1 MKIKVMRI
9 IPLTYWIEEEFD
21 RIKKFIESAHP
32 IFSRTISN
40 EIEKIIRLYP
50 EIYRETKEKL
60 IEKSLK
66 IAKETKDKINAMKD
80 DLLNKIHIKKVQQ
93 SQNFMEKP
101 VIGCDTS
108 SNTLP
113 IATVK
118 MYAISGISVFVKERE
133 VKYVKA
139 LTDVIDSERV
149 VELLGIPLESDIL
162 DGMITDEHT
171 EFEDVELRFIVSA
184 LREAYL
190 CELARKH
197 LEELMEKD
205 ENIYAVIIDGPLSI
219 SQWYEKV
226 PGDIRKRAVQV
237 LINARNDLMD
247 VCKKAEVLLLGVV
260 KRGRGRYFH
269 HLLDM
274 DELSD
279 FSDQAL
285 FHQILNYCERT
296 ETLSITEG
304 IRKWRKEDELKRYK
318 KDAKSQVKLIEKRLE
333 EKIKTDILLINRLNY
348 EILGFFI
355 KSSPDQ
361 LTQPIRIE
369 FPHYLKSRDD
379 EIASFVVSTS
389 MRCQNP
395 AYIDGLPFAI
405 AIPHIRAKL
414 SSMLMCEIYG
424 HVLVRIYQDF
434 KDLRILPPEWGE
446 RPW

>member
-1 MKIKVMRI
+1 MRI
-9 IPLTYWIEEEFD
+9 IPLTYWIEEEFEK
-21 RIKKFIESAHP
+21 IKKFIESTHP
-32 IFSRTISN
+32 VFGRSISD
-40 EIEKIIRLYP
+40 EIETIIRLYP
-50 EIYRETKEKL
+50 EIYRETKERL

-66 IAKETKDKINAMKD
+66 LAKETRDKIEAVKNEV
-80 DLLNKIHIKKVQQ
+80 LSKIQVKKVQQ
-93 SQNFMEKP
+93 SQDFMKKP

-108 SNTLP
+108 SNALP
-113 IATVK
+113 IATAK
-118 MYAISGISVFVKERE
+118 MYAVSGISVFVKERE
-133 VKYVKA
+133 VKDAKA

-149 VELLGIPLESDIL
+149 IDLFGSPLELDIL
-162 DGMITDEHT
+162 DGAISDEHT

-197 LEELMEKD
+197 IEELTEKG
-205 ENIYAVIIDGPLSI
+205 EQIYAVIIDGPLSI

-226 PGDIRKRAVQV
+226 PGDIRKKAVQA
-237 LINARNDLMD
+237 LIDARNSLMD
-247 VCKKAEVLLLGVV
+247 TCKKANALLLGVV
-260 KRGRGRYFH
+260 KRGRGRYIH
-269 HLLDM
+269 HLLDIA
-274 DELSD
+274 ELSD

-304 IRKWRKEDELKRYK
+304 IRRWRKEDELKRYK
-318 KDAKSQVKLIEKRLE
+318 KNVKSQVKLKAIEKRLE
-333 EKIKTDILLINRLNY
+333 EKVKTDRLLINRLNY

-355 KSSPDQ
+355 RTSTDQ

-369 FPHYLKSRDD
+369 FPSYLKDRDD

-389 MRCQNP
+389 MRSQSP

-405 AIPHIRAKL
+405 AISHVRAKL
-414 SSMLMCEIYG
+414 SSMLMREIYG
-424 HVLVRIYQDF
+424 HALVKIYQDF
-434 KDLRILPPEWGE
+434 RDLKLLPPEWGE